1 MPAPRRQYRV
11 DSKQLAIGTKHEMEH
26 TTSERTARRI
36 ARDHLREHPTYYKVL
51 PIAEKA
57 MTRSEAKIKPL
68 PRKKREPDGIL
79 FDPELRRLGLY

>member
-1 MPAPRRQYRV
+1 MPSRRQYRV
-11 DSKQLAIGTKHEMEH
+11 DRKQLDIGTKHEMEH

-57 MTRSEAKIKPL
+57 MTRNEKNIRPI
-68 PRKKREPDGIL
+68 RKKKQADGIL
-79 FDPELRRLGLY
+79 FDPQLRRLGLY